1 MITGAFSGDTI
12 HLSGKNGIGYEAQ
25 LRVRLAVGLDAW
37 LSDSRGRPANL
48 AALSNDLIEIV
59 LHAGGR

>member
-37 LSDSRGRPANL
+37 CLTAE
-48 AALSNDLIEIV
+48 AAL
-59 LHAGGR
+59 RT